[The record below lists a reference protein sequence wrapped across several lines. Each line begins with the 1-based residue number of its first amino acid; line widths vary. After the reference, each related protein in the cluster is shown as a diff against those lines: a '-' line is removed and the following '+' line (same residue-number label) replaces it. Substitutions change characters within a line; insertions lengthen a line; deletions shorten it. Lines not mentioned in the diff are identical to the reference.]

1 MKERC
6 TNTSNDF
13 WKKIHKLPQTQET
26 KPVTKLQRQ
35 SNLCCCTK
43 QASKQARISPSPQ
56 KKKNKKKKMQQKQ
69 QIYAAT
75 KQASKQENAKTKF
88 FKTQFPFYTNSE
100 TQNDHCL
107 EYLENMGG

>member
-1 MKERC
+1 
-6 TNTSNDF
+6 
-13 WKKIHKLPQTQET
+13 
-26 KPVTKLQRQ
+26 
-35 SNLCCCTK
+35 
-43 QASKQARISPSPQ
+43 
-56 KKKNKKKKMQQKQ
+56 MQQKQ

-100 TQNDHCL
+100 MQNDHCL

>member
-1 MKERC
+1 
-6 TNTSNDF
+6 
-13 WKKIHKLPQTQET
+13 
-26 KPVTKLQRQ
+26 
-35 SNLCCCTK
+35 
-43 QASKQARISPSPQ
+43 
-56 KKKNKKKKMQQKQ
+56 MQQKQ
-69 QIYAAT
+69 QIYAAI

>member
-1 MKERC
+1 MLLYKA
-6 TNTSNDF
+6 S
-13 WKKIHKLPQTQET
+13 
-26 KPVTKLQRQ
+26 
-35 SNLCCCTK
+35 K
-43 QASKQARISPSPQ
+43 QASKNIPLPPKE
-56 KKKNKKKKMQQKQ
+56 KKQKKKMQQKQ
-69 QIYAAT
+69 QIYAAI